1 MRNGRGSKAWPVRPA
16 SGHHRGGSDEEDDLA
31 AGASRLEIAVGVGR
45 GGEGIALADVGLED
59 AVTQRGE
66 HVAGHRVQVFRGVRA
81 MTPAQATGSKI
92 ATASQ
97 SAAETRSPARANAT
111 TRNPTLRIRYMT
123 YGGPPM
129 P

>member
-45 GGEGIALADVGLED
+45 GGEGIVSADVGLED

-81 MTPAQATGSKI
+81 MTGPHPGPGHGQQDRDRDPERGGDEEPGESERDDA
-92 ATASQ
+92 
-97 SAAETRSPARANAT
+97 
-111 TRNPTLRIRYMT
+111 IRR
-123 YGGPPM
+123 
-129 P
+129 